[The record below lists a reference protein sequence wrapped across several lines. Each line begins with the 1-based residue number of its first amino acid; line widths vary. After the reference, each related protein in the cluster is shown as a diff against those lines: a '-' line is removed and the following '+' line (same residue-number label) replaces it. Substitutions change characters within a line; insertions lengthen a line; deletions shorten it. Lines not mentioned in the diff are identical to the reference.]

1 MIKQPPYLKKG
12 DTIGIVCPAG
22 SMSLS
27 KIKTCISTLKTW
39 GYKVKCGRTL
49 GKRSTYF
56 SGTDA
61 ERCADF
67 QQMLDDK
74 NVQAILCARGG
85 YGVSRIID
93 DIDFSGFQKN
103 PKWIIGYSDITV
115 FHAHIFQN
123 YQTATLHAPMAAAF
137 NDSANGEPFLQTLNN
152 ALKGEKFFYECA
164 AHPLNRPG
172 KIEGVLVGGNL
183 SILVNLIGTPSELNT
198 DGKILFVEDIDEYIY
213 HIDRMFVQL
222 KRSGKLDKFAGLI
235 LGGFTGTKD
244 TALPFGKTV
253 LETIKEHIQ
262 NFDYPVCVDFPVRH
276 GNENVA
282 LKHGVIHRLEVKKKK
297 VLLEEVVGIQ
307 ETKN

>member
-1 MIKQPPYLKKG
+1 MIKLPPYLIKG

-27 KIKTCISTLKTW
+27 KIKNCIATLKSW
-39 GYKVKCGRTL
+39 GYQVKCGKTL

-115 FHAHIFQN
+115 LHAHIFKN
-123 YQTATLHAPMAAAF
+123 YATATLHAPMAAAF
-137 NDSANGEPFLQTLNN
+137 NDFENGEPFLQTLKN
-152 ALKGEKFFYECA
+152 ALKGEIFLYECA

-172 KIEGVLVGGNL
+172 KCAGELVGGNL
-183 SILVNLIGTPSELNT
+183 SIVVNLIGTPSEINT
-198 DGKILFVEDIDEYIY
+198 DRKILFVEDVDEYIY
-213 HIDRMFVQL
+213 QIDRMFVQL
-222 KRSGKLDKFAGLI
+222 KRCEKLNNLAGLI

-244 TALPFGKTV
+244 TTLPFGKTA
-253 LETIKEHIQ
+253 LETIKEHIKE
-262 NFDYPVCVDFPVRH
+262 FDCPVCFDFPVSH

-282 LKHGVIHRLEVKKKK
+282 LKHGVMHRLEVKKKK
-297 VLLEEVVGIQ
+297 VLLEEIV
-307 ETKN
+307 EN